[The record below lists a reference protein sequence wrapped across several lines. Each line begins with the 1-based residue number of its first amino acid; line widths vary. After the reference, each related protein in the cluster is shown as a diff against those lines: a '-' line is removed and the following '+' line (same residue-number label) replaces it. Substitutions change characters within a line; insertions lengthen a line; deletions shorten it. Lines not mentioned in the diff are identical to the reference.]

1 VNSEVEAVDFSVS
14 IETTANR
21 ELTVRSTIEIVAFL
35 VCVRGE
41 VLRQGASRLG
51 MFSVEKETGTT
62 TKSEKTS
69 I

>member
-1 VNSEVEAVDFSVS
+1 METVGFSLR
-14 IETTANR
+14 IKKTANR
-21 ELTVRSTIEIVAFL
+21 ELSVRSTIEIVAFL
-35 VCVRGE
+35 VCVRGD